1 MDEQAWLTHHFEQD
15 RARLRAVAYRMLG
28 SYSEADDAVQEA
40 WLRIDRSGGD
50 GVENPAAWLTT
61 VVARVC
67 LNMLRSRRARR
78 EEPVAD
84 YGEHGGHAERG
95 GHGGPAPGGGEAR
108 GEAADPEQQAVL
120 SDSVGLA
127 LLVVLDT
134 LTPAERI
141 AFVLHDMFAVPFD
154 EIGPMIDRSPVAAR
168 QLASR
173 ARRRVKEGARPPETD
188 RARRRRVVEAFLAA
202 SREGDFDALVA
213 VLDPEVVFRAD
224 AATVPGRTPV
234 MLRGAHNVAKGAS
247 AAAQRARETVP
258 GLVDGSPALVR
269 MQQGRVSLV
278 LTFTVVGDL
287 ITGIEAVADPE
298 RLRTLDVAVLDG

>member
-1 MDEQAWLTHHFEQD
+1 MPEHAALAQGAEGESFEGHVEHAAHVAHAEQAAHAEH
-15 RARLRAVAYRMLG
+15 
-28 SYSEADDAVQEA
+28 
-40 WLRIDRSGGD
+40 
-50 GVENPAAWLTT
+50 
-61 VVARVC
+61 
-67 LNMLRSRRARR
+67 ARR
-78 EEPVAD
+78 
-84 YGEHGGHAERG
+84 GGR
-95 GHGGPAPGGGEAR
+95 APGAADAP
-108 GEAADPEQQAVL
+108 GEAADPEQEAVL

-202 SREGDFDALVA
+202 SREGDFDALLA

-224 AATVPGRTPV
+224 AATVPGGTPV
-234 MLRGAHNVAKGAS
+234 MLRGARNVAKGAS
-247 AAAQRARETVP
+247 AAAQRARESVP

-269 MQQGRVSLV
+269 VQEGRVSLV
-278 LTFTVVGDL
+278 LTFTVADDL
-287 ITGIEAVADPE
+287 ITGIEAIAEPE
-298 RLRTLDVAVLDG
+298 RLHTLDVAVLDG